1 LTHTLK
7 FGCLAP
13 DGRGVARLVHA
24 VYDFSRIDNIALGL
38 HDGRMK
44 RLSITELIFIER
56 CPSWRVRAALCLWAI
71 GLRRQAQR
79 LIE

>member
-1 LTHTLK
+1 LPRSKWT
-7 FGCLAP
+7 
-13 DGRGVARLVHA
+13 RVARLVRA

-44 RLSITELIFIER
+44 RLTIPEVMFILR
-56 CPSWRVRAALCLWAI
+56 TPSWRVRAALCLWAI
-71 GLRRQAQR
+71 GFRRQAQR